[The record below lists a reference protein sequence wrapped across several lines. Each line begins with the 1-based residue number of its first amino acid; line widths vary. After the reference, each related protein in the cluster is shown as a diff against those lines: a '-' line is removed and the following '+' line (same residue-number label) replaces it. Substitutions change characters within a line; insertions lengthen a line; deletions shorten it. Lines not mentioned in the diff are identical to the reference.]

1 MTHIARLR
9 VAIDEVAPAV
19 VRRVEV
25 PLGMRLDDLHFVLQI
40 AIGWQNCHPF
50 DFRIGDKAWG
60 LVDRDAESN
69 PLPAEGATLADVFA
83 LGRTFKYGYVFG
95 EDWQH
100 TVEIEA
106 VAPAEPGVVY
116 PRLVEA
122 YGRCPP
128 ADIGGAAGYEVF
140 VSAIAD
146 PRHPL
151 RVPHGM
157 VEDRY
162 ASGIGPYEAKDHLD
176 RRRLSG
182 PVRAEESE
190 DLSLPGMEG
199 DAVEHLAFGERHV
212 APEPLLY
219 PVNLQHVHTYAS
231 FDAQS

>member
-1 MTHIARLR
+1 MTDIARLR
-9 VAIDEVAPAV
+9 VAIDEVAPPV

-25 PLGMRLDDLHFVLQI
+25 PLAMRLDDLHFVLQI

-50 DFRIGDKAWG
+50 EFRIGGKAWG
-60 LVDRDAESN
+60 LVDRDAETN
-69 PLPAEGATLADVFA
+69 PLPAETATLADLLA
-83 LGRTFKYGYVFG
+83 LGRTFRYGYVFG

-151 RVPHGM
+151 HETMIEFDDP
-157 VEDRY
+157 DFD
-162 ASGIGPYEAKDHLD
+162 PAK
-176 RRRLSG
+176 
-182 PVRAEESE
+182 A
-190 DLSLPGMEG
+190 
-199 DAVEHLAFGERHV
+199 DAVALAK
-212 APEPLLY
+212 
-219 PVNLQHVHTYAS
+219 NLANLARYIGRRKAEAT
-231 FDAQS
+231 

>member
-1 MTHIARLR
+1 MADIARLR
-9 VAIDEVAPAV
+9 VAIDDVAPAV

-25 PLGMRLDDLHFVLQI
+25 PLTMRLDDLHFVLQI

-50 DFRIGDKAWG
+50 EFRFGDRAWG

-69 PLPAEGATLADVFA
+69 PLPAEGATLAEFHA
-83 LGRTFKYGYVFG
+83 LGRSFKYGYVFG

-122 YGRCPP
+122 HGRCPP
-128 ADIGGAAGYEVF
+128 ADIGGAAGYEVY

-151 RVPHGM
+151 HETM
-157 VEDRY
+157 VEFDDPEFDPAKVDAAALAKNLANLARY
-162 ASGIGPYEAKDHLD
+162 IG
-176 RRRLSG
+176 RRKAG
-182 PVRAEESE
+182 
-190 DLSLPGMEG
+190 
-199 DAVEHLAFGERHV
+199 
-212 APEPLLY
+212 
-219 PVNLQHVHTYAS
+219 QT
-231 FDAQS
+231 